1 MQYVSARCFRVFF
14 LLAALSA
21 LPVFQ
26 TFGQQTYVGRFDV
39 YGGYAYL
46 NSPHINLAENGF
58 QFQAGVRVVSWLTMG
73 FDYSRTTGDTTI
85 TPSMLTTE
93 LQQQLGGTLLQ
104 LIQNGVVPP
113 TYTLAVPISS
123 VTQTFAGGP
132 QLSYHGWSH
141 GTFFIRPALG
151 DIHEAATAHPNP
163 ADPIAVLLVG
173 GLVPS
178 GIKKDDVL
186 FYGFGGGVDLNLT
199 KHFAIRIQADFVH
212 DHLFSDMLKD
222 SRNTVRIGI
231 GPAIQFGG
239 NVMK

>member
-1 MQYVSARCFRVFF
+1 MQYVSARLFRVLF

-26 TFGQQTYVGRFDV
+26 SFGQQTYVGRFDV

-46 NSPHINLAENGF
+46 NSPHISLAENGF
-58 QFQAGVRVVSWLTMG
+58 QFQAGVRVVSWLTLG

-85 TPSMLTTE
+85 TPSMLTTD
-93 LQQQLGGTLLQ
+93 LQQQLGGTLQQ
-104 LIQNGVVPP
+104 LIQAGVIPAS
-113 TYTLAVPISS
+113 YTLVVPISS

-141 GTFFIRPALG
+141 GTFFVRPALG
-151 DIHEAATAHPNP
+151 DIHEAATAHPNA
-163 ADPIAVLLVG
+163 ADPVATALVAQ
-173 GLVPS
+173 LIPS
-178 GIKKDDVL
+178 GIKKDDVI

-199 KHFAIRIQADFVH
+199 KHVALRIQADFVH
-212 DHLFSDMLKD
+212 DHLFSDLLKD

-231 GPAIQFGG
+231 GPAFQFGG

>member
-1 MQYVSARCFRVFF
+1 MAYVPARLSRICF
-14 LLAALSA
+14 LLTALSA

-26 TFGQQTYVGRFDV
+26 VFGQQSYVGRFDL

-46 NSPHINLAENGF
+46 NSPHISLAENGF
-58 QFQAGVRVVSWLTMG
+58 QFQAGVRVVSWLTIG
-73 FDYSRTTGDTTI
+73 FDYSRTTGNTTI
-85 TPSMLTTE
+85 TPNLLTTS
-93 LQQQLGGTLLQ
+93 LQQQLGGELQQ
-104 LIQNGVVPP
+104 LIEAGVIPA

-151 DIHEAATAHPNP
+151 DIHEAATPHVNP
-163 ADPIAVLLVG
+163 ADPVATGIVQQ
-173 GLVPS
+173 LVPS
-178 GIKKDDVL
+178 GVKTDDVV

-199 KHFAIRIQADFVH
+199 KHVALRIQADFVH
-212 DHLFSDMLKD
+212 DHLFSDLLKD

-231 GPAIQFGG
+231 GPAFQFGK